1 MKSLSSHRSPAVD
14 MRIAVLNDAFNPWD
28 ELRRHQGALAV
39 GATAAGA
46 CASFV
51 GSLRDFNAG
60 SAVRAMRLEH
70 YPGMTDAYL
79 QRIAMDAQQRWPI
92 LDLLILHRVGDLQPG
107 DPIVLAA
114 VWSAHRAAAFA
125 ACEYL
130 MEELKSRAPFW
141 KKEILAQ
148 GERWVEH
155 NTPGR

>member
-1 MKSLSSHRSPAVD
+1 
-14 MRIAVLNDAFNPWD
+14 MRIAVLNAAFDPWD
-28 ELRRHQGALAV
+28 ELRRHQTGLAA

-60 SAVRAMRLEH
+60 DAVRAMRLEH
-70 YPGMTDAYL
+70 YPGMTDKYL
-79 QRIAMDAQQRWPI
+79 QRIAVEAQQRWPI
-92 LDLLILHRVGDLQPG
+92 LDVLILHRVGDLQPG
-107 DPIVLAA
+107 HPIVLAA

-130 MEELKSRAPFW
+130 VEELKSRAPFW

-155 NTPGR
+155 NTPSR

>member
-1 MKSLSSHRSPAVD
+1 
-14 MRIAVLNDAFNPWD
+14 MRIAVLDTAFDPWE
-28 ELRRHQGALAV
+28 ELRRQQ
-39 GATAAGA
+39 ATLTGGGCAAGA

-51 GSLRDFNAG
+51 GSLRDVNAG
-60 SAVRAMRLEH
+60 DTVRAMRLEH
-70 YPGMTDAYL
+70 YPGMTDKYL
-79 QRIAMDAQQRWPI
+79 QHIAVEAQQRWSI
-92 LDLLILHRVGDLQPG
+92 LDVLILHRVGDLQPG

-130 MEELKSRAPFW
+130 VEELKSRAPFW
-141 KKEILAQ
+141 KKEILAD

>member
-1 MKSLSSHRSPAVD
+1 
-14 MRIAVLNDAFNPWD
+14 MRIAVLDTAFDPWE
-28 ELRRHQGALAV
+28 ELRRQQVTLAD
-39 GATAAGA
+39 GGSAAGA

-60 SAVRAMRLEH
+60 DSVRAMRLEH
-70 YPGMTDAYL
+70 YPGMTEQYL
-79 QRIAMDAQQRWPI
+79 QRIALEARQRWTV
-92 LDLLILHRVGDLQPG
+92 LDVLILHRVGDLQPG

-114 VWSAHRAAAFA
+114 VWSAHRVAAFA

-130 MEELKSRAPFW
+130 VEELKSRAPFW
-141 KKEILAQ
+141 KKEILAD